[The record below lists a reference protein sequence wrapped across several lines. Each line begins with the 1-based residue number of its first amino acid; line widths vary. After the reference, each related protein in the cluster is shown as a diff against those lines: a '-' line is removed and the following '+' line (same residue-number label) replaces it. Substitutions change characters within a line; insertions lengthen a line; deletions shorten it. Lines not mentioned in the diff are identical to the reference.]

1 MYAILKGSGEVV
13 VGFRVNGLDV
23 YGKTVPQSLHNFVV
37 VLYFSFEREEVVPLL
52 VIFLVDFSEFCDGF
66 GEILEG
72 GEVVRRNV
80 SQFGEADSA
89 EQTGLVDDI
98 VGIRL
103 TTLGTFQF
111 G

>member
-37 VLYFSFEREEVVPLL
+37 VLYFSFEREQVVPLFI
-52 VIFLVDFSEFCDGF
+52 IFLVGFCEFCDGF
-66 GEILEG
+66 GKILEG
-72 GEVVRRNV
+72 GKVVRRNI
-80 SQFGEADSA
+80 SQFGEADGA
-89 EQTGLVDDI
+89 KQTGLVDDV

-103 TTLGTFQF
+103 TALGTF
-111 G
+111 